1 MERVPSS
8 FLISF
13 QIKKNFENPSTNGWD
28 LACGHT
34 HTQTD
39 ARNRLR
45 APHLS
50 WIFVTTDSLR
60 FATLHETKFRV
71 ISLATPHFWLAFK

>member
-1 MERVPSS
+1 MRTDR
-8 FLISF
+8 
-13 QIKKNFENPSTNGWD
+13 Q
-28 LACGHT
+28 T
-34 HTQTD
+34 H

-71 ISLATPHFWLAFK
+71 ISLATRVIIGR